1 MTFTQERM
9 KQLLGSMAAVAWL
22 LRLGAYVCLGIGA
35 VLLALILWMEFSGKA
50 GRFGAFLR
58 YGLLLVAAGIV
69 ALFSLS
75 VTMPELSAIPRWVGT
90 IGLFNFFIIALA
102 LFVGLGVLISDRLG
116 VPVLALLV
124 GFAIVIAFLDLND
137 NHVVTQ
143 VDAKNKGEW
152 KSVSSEFPQWL
163 QSRADLAA
171 YQGEPY
177 PVFIV
182 SAAGGGLY
190 AAQHA
195 ARFLARMQ
203 DHCPHFAQHIFAIS
217 GVSGGSVGAA
227 VFASLVNTKVEKQ
240 VSTPR
245 CTGFGEKSGALE
257 RDARAILGRDF
268 LSPIVAA
275 TLFPDFLQRFVP
287 TPIAEFDRGQ
297 VFDKALE
304 AAWRKQLPGLPNPLA
319 MPMTDLWDPKGHTPA
334 LVLNATHVSTG
345 IRFAMAPFQPYRRDQ
360 KAIKLEWLQA
370 HLQNSKYH
378 PESSKHQDLK
388 LSSAAGIS
396 ARFPWVMPAATV
408 VALKQNKDRKNTSLR
423 LVDGGYF
430 ENSGAETAGDI
441 IRFLD
446 RLKSSTTQPF
456 KVYMLV
462 LTSYDS
468 PLFGGD
474 FNDETPFA
482 EVTAPLHGLLSTRQ
496 ARGDLSIVRTLDHL
510 CPDLDNCESEKDDRG
525 WHNKAKWIFA
535 TLNLRD
541 SKIPLSWHLS
551 EASHRFVGMHGGAPS
566 DCGNAYHG
574 IIPIWTTLPPD
585 DPVNPPPPPPRV
597 MAALNT
603 ANCAAS
609 IVCGQLANRKIAFS
623 PTTGKMENYCGAW
636 NTAGPALAPGVV
648 PASDK

>member
-1 MTFTQERM
+1 MADASGEGSVFIRCMREVRGAVFAQRSTILISAFAGWALSYPAVTREVYRVLADDAYDLLKPLERDLAPHGVTWVPISLTFVTLFLAAAAIWYVGRDLVGQTRPDESQARSMNSIVQRGLAAFFALLLPAGAALGLFWASLDAEALGALPYEIGPRHHADYPSPMTFTQERM

-22 LRLGAYVCLGIGA
+22 LRLGAYVCAGMAA

-50 GRFGAFLR
+50 RRFGAFLR
-58 YGLLLVAAGIV
+58 YALLLAAAGIV

-102 LFVGLGVLISDRLG
+102 LFVGLGVLISDRFG
-116 VPVLALLV
+116 VPVLALLMV
-124 GFAIVIAFLDLND
+124 FAIGIAFLDLND
-137 NHVVTQ
+137 NHVVPQ
-143 VDAKNKGEW
+143 VNARNKGEW
-152 KSVSSEFPQWL
+152 KSVASEFPEWL

-240 VSTPR
+240 ESTPR
-245 CTGFGEKSGALE
+245 CTGFNKKSGALE

-287 TPIAEFDRGQ
+287 TPIAQFDRGQ

-304 AAWRKQLPGLPNPLA
+304 AAWKKQLPGLGNPLA
-319 MPMTDLWDPKGHTPA
+319 MPMTDLWNPKGHTPA
-334 LVLNATHVSTG
+334 LVLNATHVATG
-345 IRFAMAPFQPYRRDQ
+345 SRFAMAPFQPYLSTQ

-370 HLQNSKYH
+370 HLQ
-378 PESSKHQDLK
+378 SSVYVKSSGDADIK

-408 VALKQNKDRKNTSLR
+408 VTLKQNKDRKNTTAS
-423 LVDGGYF
+423 
-430 ENSGAETAGDI
+430 SG
-441 IRFLD
+441 
-446 RLKSSTTQPF
+446 
-456 KVYMLV
+456 
-462 LTSYDS
+462 
-468 PLFGGD
+468 
-474 FNDETPFA
+474 
-482 EVTAPLHGLLSTRQ
+482 
-496 ARGDLSIVRTLDHL
+496 
-510 CPDLDNCESEKDDRG
+510 
-525 WHNKAKWIFA
+525 
-535 TLNLRD
+535 
-541 SKIPLSWHLS
+541 
-551 EASHRFVGMHGGAPS
+551 
-566 DCGNAYHG
+566 
-574 IIPIWTTLPPD
+574 
-585 DPVNPPPPPPRV
+585 
-597 MAALNT
+597 
-603 ANCAAS
+603 
-609 IVCGQLANRKIAFS
+609 
-623 PTTGKMENYCGAW
+623 
-636 NTAGPALAPGVV
+636 
-648 PASDK
+648 